1 MRPYGRYR
9 GRRMSLADL
18 KSTLVK
24 RLQPALALV
33 IKLYADLKP
42 RVIAALRFLRQELTE
57 LRKDP
62 QKREEL
68 RNRINTYL
76 RHVVETLK
84 EPKTWEELNNRIL
97 GKLRTMPHSYLLTGK
112 TDETEFL
119 PAALEIIE
127 TPPSPATRLI
137 AGSIISFLV
146 IALLWAMFGSVDIIA
161 TAPGKIVSAGRT
173 KIIQPLES
181 GVVHAIHVQ
190 DGQRVKTGDVLIE
203 IDTTVSAAERDRLQS
218 DHMQAMLDVARLKA
232 ALNLDGDPLTSFVA
246 PEGATETQIELQKS
260 YLKNQVD
267 EIRAKLSGHD
277 NQIKQN
283 EGNRDSVASTITKLT
298 ESIPYLEQRATAR
311 ETLAKKG
318 YGSKLDYL
326 TTQQDLVE
334 HQQELKVQQGKLAE
348 AEGQLAALQ
357 EQRKQAEDEYKHTNL
372 KDLSEAEQKEAST
385 GAQLTQAA
393 QKYRLQTLTAPVDGT
408 VQQLAVHTEGGVV
421 TPAQVLMSIV
431 PTDSHLEIEAMVSN
445 RDIGFVHDRQEAEI
459 KIDTFNFTK
468 YGLMHGQVQ
477 SVSHDSIQ
485 REKPADKSDA
495 QRHTGDESDTSEP
508 TGQELVYSARITL
521 DQTQMQIDDRLV
533 DLEPGMAV
541 TAEIKTGSRH
551 VIEYLLSPLLRHKQ
565 QALRER

>member
-1 MRPYGRYR
+1 MR
-9 GRRMSLADL
+9 LADL

-24 RLQPALALV
+24 RLQPALALAM
-33 IKLYADLKP
+33 KLYADLKP
-42 RVIAALRFLRQELTE
+42 RVIAALHLLWQELIE

-62 QKREEL
+62 QKRAEL
-68 RNRINTYL
+68 RNRVNIYL
-76 RHVVETLK
+76 RHVIDNLK
-84 EPKTWEELNNRIL
+84 DPKTWEELNNRIL
-97 GKLRTMPHSYLLTGK
+97 GKLRTMPHSYLLTGQ

-127 TPPSPATRLI
+127 TPPSPASRLI
-137 AGSIISFLV
+137 AGSIIAFLV

-190 DGQRVKTGDVLIE
+190 DGQHVKTGDVLIE

-232 ALNLDGDPLTSFVA
+232 ALNLDADPLTSFIA
-246 PEGATETQIELQKS
+246 PKGATETQTELQKS
-260 YLKNQVD
+260 YLHNQVD
-267 EIRAKLSGHD
+267 EIHAKLSGLD

-385 GAQLTQAA
+385 DAQLTQASE
-393 QKYRLQTLTAPVDGT
+393 KYRLQTLTAPVDGT

-431 PTDSHLEIEAMVSN
+431 PTDSPLEIEAMVSN
-445 RDIGFVHDRQEAEI
+445 RDIGFVRDGQTAEI

-485 REKPADKSDA
+485 REKPADKSDS

-521 DQTQMQIDDRLV
+521 NQTQMQIDDRLV